1 MSKVKWEVSES
12 IIGKNW
18 IIHNDYKREFI
29 MVNNKYLSL
38 ARRVCRLLNRE
49 EEEEEEKNA

>member
-49 EEEEEEKNA
+49 EKEK